1 MKMGITCLS
10 KTKLE
15 VNMMND
21 KKIRVLIQ
29 ILLAMTILYLF
40 IKIQPSILPLLEVIG
55 MLIAPIII
63 GGFLYYALRPIKRLL
78 FKWIGKDSLAAI
90 ISILL
95 VLALVVILFI
105 YGGAVVKGQFEDA
118 FVKNK
123 DQITDY
129 KDYVEEKLQD
139 ILPDLNILER
149 INNNI
154 KEFLSSIGSNAM
166 GIFSSVGDITTQFIL
181 TPFILFY
188 LLKDDK
194 MFKEKLFSKI
204 PKKHKGELEKLA
216 NKIDVILSTYINGQL
231 LVASVIGVLMYI
243 AYLIIGMPNALLM
256 ALFSLLTSVIPLIG
270 PFLGVLPALLIA
282 LTIDMGLVIKI
293 AIAAVIVQQLEGSFI
308 TPKIMGDKL
317 KLHPLAVIVIVI
329 VSIKLFGV
337 LGAFIGTPLFLVT
350 VNIIQTLY
358 KINKKK
364 NMA

>member
-1 MKMGITCLS
+1 MQSRGVVSLNDRKMKIL
-10 KTKLE
+10 
-15 VNMMND
+15 VQ
-21 KKIRVLIQ
+21 VLLVMA
-29 ILLAMTILYLF
+29 ILFLF
-40 IKIQPSILPLLEVIG
+40 IKIQPFILPILQVIG

-78 FKWIGKDSLAAI
+78 FKWIGKDSLAAL
-90 ISILL
+90 ISIIL

-105 YGGAVVKGQFEDA
+105 YGGAVVKDQFEDA

-123 DQITDY
+123 DQLTQY
-129 KDYVEEKLQD
+129 KDYLNGKFQE
-139 ILPDLNILER
+139 ILPDLNIFER

-154 KEFLSSIGSNAM
+154 KEFLSGIGSNAL
-166 GIFSSVGDITTQFIL
+166 GIFSSVGDIVTQFIL

-231 LVASVIGVLMYI
+231 LVASVIGVLMFI

-282 LTIDMGLVIKI
+282 LTIDFGLAIKI
-293 AIAAVIVQQLEGSFI
+293 VIAAIIVQQLEGSFI

-329 VSIKLFGV
+329 VSIKLFGI

-350 VNIIQTLY
+350 VNIIKTLY
-358 KINKKK
+358 KINKSKTTS
-364 NMA
+364 